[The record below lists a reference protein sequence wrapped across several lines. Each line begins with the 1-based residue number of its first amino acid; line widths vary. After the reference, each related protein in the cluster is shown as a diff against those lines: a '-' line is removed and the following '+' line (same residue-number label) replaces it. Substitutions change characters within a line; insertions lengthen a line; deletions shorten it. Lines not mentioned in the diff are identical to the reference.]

1 MKKLIELL
9 KQFDIKRG
17 RQYPEYK
24 IEKWII
30 YYVYHNP
37 LEWDEYTDC
46 TLNIISKKFWFIE
59 RLVDNDKIDNSKFY
73 DKNILKWFMT
83 LTKEE
88 KADSIIMNLSI
99 SENPISD
106 LISYLR

>member
-9 KQFDIKRG
+9 KQFDIKSG

-46 TLNIISKKFWFIE
+46 TLNIISKKFWFIWW
-59 RLVDNDKIDNSKFY
+59 LVRENKIDLLKLTLMKLRYTDILVSHFSWEDRIIMILSVEDNPIEFLVS
-73 DKNILKWFMT
+73 ILK
-83 LTKEE
+83 
-88 KADSIIMNLSI
+88 
-99 SENPISD
+99 
-106 LISYLR
+106 